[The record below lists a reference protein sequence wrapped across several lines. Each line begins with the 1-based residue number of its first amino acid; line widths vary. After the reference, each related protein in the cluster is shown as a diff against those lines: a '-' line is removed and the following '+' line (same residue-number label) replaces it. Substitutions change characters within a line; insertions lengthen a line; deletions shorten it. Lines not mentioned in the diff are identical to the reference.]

1 MTHRTVYSAEFKR
14 DAVQLARRLEMRWL
28 AMRRPAAPVA
38 ARQELGFIPAADGGL
53 RGSGP
58 LPELPRPQAAA
69 GSSAAATGSSR

>member
-14 DAVQLARRLEMRWL
+14 DAVQLARRLEMRW
-28 AMRRPAAPVA
+28 PAAPVA